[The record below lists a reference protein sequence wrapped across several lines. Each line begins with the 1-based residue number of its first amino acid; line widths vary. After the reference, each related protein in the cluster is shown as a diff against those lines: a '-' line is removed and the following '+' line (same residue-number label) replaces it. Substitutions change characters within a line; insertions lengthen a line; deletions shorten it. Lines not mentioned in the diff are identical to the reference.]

1 MQAGKLLSFVFL
13 SCVLSIATPLSHAA
27 KPGYSAP
34 EQVAGATTVTAE
46 EVKALHDAGGVI
58 VDVRSPR
65 LYNRRHIPGAHH
77 QDLKDTY
84 DEDTLAAVAKK
95 DEPVVIY
102 CSGVK
107 CSRSSSASE
116 MAVSWGYKDVRYFR
130 GGIVEWRDAGY
141 PVESSE

>member
-1 MQAGKLLSFVFL
+1 MFKLLSLVLL
-13 SCVLSIATPLSHAA
+13 SSVLAVVAPVSYAA
-27 KPGYSAP
+27 KAGYTAP
-34 EQVAGATTVTAE
+34 EQVPGTTTVTAA

-65 LYNRRHIPGAHH
+65 LYTRRHIPGAYH

-84 DEDTLAAVAKK
+84 DEETLAAVAKK

-107 CSRSSSASE
+107 CSRSSRASE